1 AATTASSR
9 PLRRLARV
17 VACLPHIPA
26 QRGSKV
32 PVVKRVFAA
41 IGDEQSIAQSLSTFS
56 SHLRTVVA
64 TLAEAQKGDLAL
76 LDELGA
82 GTDPDEG
89 AALAM
94 AVLETL
100 LARGVLVAATTHYP
114 ELKAFPLRTPGVQ
127 NASMKIHAETL
138 CPTLRLHVRLSGSS
152 NEFAIASRS
161 ALHLAI
167 LP

>member
-1 AATTASSR
+1 
-9 PLRRLARV
+9 
-17 VACLPHIPA
+17 
-26 QRGSKV
+26 
-32 PVVKRVFAA
+32 
-41 IGDEQSIAQSLSTFS
+41 GDEQSIAQSLSTFS
-56 SHLRTVVA
+56 SHLRNVVA

-114 ELKAFPLRTPGVQ
+114 ELKAFALSTPG
-127 NASMKIHAETL
+127 SPRRWTRRGSRPWTHAGPRPTPSARLRRRGTTL
-138 CPTLRLHVRLSGSS
+138 IGGCAARGPRLTS
-152 NEFAIASRS
+152 
-161 ALHLAI
+161 
-167 LP
+167 